1 VSEITVRERPRCY
14 VFGMELS
21 KPDNCVAWDAYAV
34 WQILLR
40 SHPVTV
46 ADVATSCGHIE
57 RELLDDFCEA
67 ILDYPDFLQDA
78 LLLLAHAKGVEGAA
92 EALDAAVREYFAQCE
107 AHEARRAEHAEQA
120 EPAST

>member
-1 VSEITVRERPRCY
+1 
-14 VFGMELS
+14 MELS
-21 KPDNCVAWDAYAV
+21 KPDNSVAWDAYAV
-34 WQILLR
+34 WQILLH

-46 ADVATSCGHIE
+46 ADVATSCGQIE

-92 EALDAAVREYFAQCE
+92 EALDAAVREYFAQCS
-107 AHEARRAEHAEQA
+107 AREARHTEPAEQA